1 MTNYTTLG
9 GRVTCTQCNA
19 MSKRS
24 RQRCQAPAI
33 KGKTKCRFHGGAKG
47 SGRPITHGRE
57 TREKRS
63 QHSVIMSE
71 LRVLEEIGL
80 TCGLYP
86 VGTPRLVGRKPLG
99 YPASAGQLDE
109 LRRLNID
116 DRREAIIDI
125 VKSHIT
131 SSDSKSEST

>member
-1 MTNYTTLG
+1 MYKTLG

-19 MSKRS
+19 TSKRTKE
-24 RQRCQAPAI
+24 RCRAPAVR
-33 KGKTKCRFHGGAKG
+33 GKTKCRFHGGAQG

-63 QHSVIMSE
+63 QHSVMMSE
-71 LRVLEEIGL
+71 LRVLEEIGF

-86 VGTPRLVGRKPLG
+86 VGTPRMSGRKPLG
-99 YPASAGQLDE
+99 YPASAGSWDE
-109 LRRLNID
+109 LRRLHSEK
-116 DRREAIIDI
+116 RREAIIEI
-125 VKSHIT
+125 LRSNIT

>member
-19 MSKRS
+19 LSKRT
-24 RQRCQAPAI
+24 RQRCKAPAI

-71 LRVLEEIGL
+71 LRVLEEIGF

-86 VGTPRLVGRKPLG
+86 VGTPRLAGRKPLG
-99 YPASAGQLDE
+99 YPANAGQWDE
-109 LRRLNID
+109 LLRLTVEE
-116 DRREAIIDI
+116 RREAIIDI
-125 VKSHIT
+125 VRDHIT
-131 SSDSKSEST
+131 S

>member
-1 MTNYTTLG
+1 MYKTLG

-19 MSKRS
+19 TSKRTKE
-24 RQRCQAPAI
+24 RCRAPAV
-33 KGKTKCRFHGGAKG
+33 KGKTKCRFHGGAQG

-63 QHSVIMSE
+63 QHSVMMSE
-71 LRVLEEIGL
+71 LRVLEEIGF

-86 VGTPRLVGRKPLG
+86 VGTPRMSGRKPLG
-99 YPASAGQLDE
+99 YPASAGSWDE
-109 LRRLNID
+109 LRRLHSEE
-116 DRREAIIDI
+116 RREAIIDI
-125 VKSHIT
+125 LRSNIT